1 MRKIISGICLFGLF
15 AAACMSDA
23 DKLTATQLML
33 LIPVFTAG
41 LMANNM
47 GRKRK
52 KPLQCSNTIRAK
64 AKDIQP
70 SFRPDYN

>member
-23 DKLTATQLML
+23 DKLTVTQLML

-41 LMANNM
+41 KQD
-47 GRKRK
+47 GK
-52 KPLQCSNTIRAK
+52 KEKKALTVQQHHKGKGERYPTIFS
-64 AKDIQP
+64 P
-70 SFRPDYN
+70 SL